1 LQSGMMNSLAPVTQC
16 PVVQELVGRRQR
28 GGRLAP
34 GMGFFQTC
42 WKKAEMRA
50 PMGDREATL
59 KGCIMENSKVGW
71 ETERGAA
78 WGVVER
84 EGAEVTKW
92 LRGRELRERL
102 ESLNNI
108 QDPKGCRH
116 GPWT

>member
-1 LQSGMMNSLAPVTQC
+1 MLEESRDESAH
-16 PVVQELVGRRQR
+16 
-28 GGRLAP
+28 
-34 GMGFFQTC
+34 
-42 WKKAEMRA
+42 
-50 PMGDREATL
+50 GDREATL
-59 KGCIMENSKVGW
+59 KENMENSKVGW

-78 WGVVER
+78 WRVVER

-92 LRGRELRERL
+92 LRGRELREQL